1 MVNISSLDRYTK
13 KPTHKLDIIKWKL
26 L

>member
-13 KPTHKLDIIKWKL
+13 KPTHKLDIIKWK
-26 L
+26 

>member
-13 KPTHKLDIIKWKL
+13 KPTHKLDIIKWKY
-26 L
+26 